1 MDTCKKIKR
10 GEIPDWQIKLGY
22 DDTIRQLGDEPWA
35 WRYEYL

>member
-10 GEIPDWQIKLGY
+10 GEIPDWQIKLCY
-22 DDTIRQLGDEPWA
+22 DDTIRHLGYEPWA